1 MEMTWLQQRG
11 GRFRAAREVAEQLR
25 SSLDCT
31 EVRNALDAIPPV
43 GGSSHQ
49 VDAVV
54 RPYAEPLGFSGQ
66 KKDRPQAPKDL
77 AAPRAGQVVGADR
90 RPRGNRSPK
99 VLSDTYT
106 HVLMDE
112 RELDYEAADR
122 RAPRR
127 GAAPIALA

>member
-25 SSLDCT
+25 SSLDCA

-54 RPYAEPLGFSGQ
+54 RPYAEPLGFSARRRICSRNTRSVSG
-66 KKDRPQAPKDL
+66 RIGIGPL
-77 AAPRAGQVVGADR
+77 VG
-90 RPRGNRSPK
+90 RGSSSRLN
-99 VLSDTYT
+99 
-106 HVLMDE
+106 
-112 RELDYEAADR
+112 EAR
-122 RAPRR
+122 Q
-127 GAAPIALA
+127 